1 MLRSIMDGINAGY
14 DFVVMDNEAGMEH
27 LSRRTTRDVDHLLLV
42 SDASL
47 RGMTAAESMLV
58 LSKELEIN
66 VRNTYLVVNRVIGEM
81 SPAIR
86 AKAEAMGV
94 PLLATV
100 PYDSLLVEFDGQGR
114 PLVELPEDALVS
126 RAVEG
131 IARQLLGR

>member
-1 MLRSIMDGINAGY
+1 
-14 DFVVMDNEAGMEH
+14 MEH

-42 SDASL
+42 SDASM

-66 VRNTYLVVNRVIGEM
+66 VRDTYLVVNRVIGEM

-86 AKAEAMGV
+86 AKVEAMGV
-94 PLLATV
+94 PLLAAV

-114 PLVELPEDALVS
+114 PLVELPDDALVS
-126 RAVEG
+126 KAVAGMAEKLVG
-131 IARQLLGR
+131 NGAGGRR